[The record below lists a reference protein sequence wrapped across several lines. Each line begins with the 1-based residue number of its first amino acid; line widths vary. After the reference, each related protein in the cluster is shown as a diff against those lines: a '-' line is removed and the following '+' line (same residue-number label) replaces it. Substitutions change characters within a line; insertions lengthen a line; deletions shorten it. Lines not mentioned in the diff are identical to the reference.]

1 MNRPNFMKRIAI
13 IGAGQ
18 SGCQLGLGL
27 LDAGFDVT
35 MYSDRS
41 PDEILEGRVMSS
53 QCMFDSALEI
63 ERALNLNFWDDECP
77 KVQGIGFALPDGIGG
92 KAIDWTARLDNVAQS
107 VDQRVKIPRW
117 LHEFEKRGG
126 DLRQKAATLDDLKD
140 SARSYDLVIAASGKG
155 ALGQMF
161 ERDAARSPFSKAQRT
176 LALTYVNGMRPREP
190 YSAVS
195 FSLVPNVGEYFVFP
209 ALTTSG
215 PCEIMVFEAIPG
227 GPWDCWSDVAT
238 PYDHLARSK
247 AMLEKFL
254 PWEAERCHDIE
265 LTDENG
271 VLTGCV
277 VPTVR
282 KPVAMA
288 SGIPVLGMADT
299 VVLNDPLT
307 GQGSNNAARCAE
319 IYLESILEH
328 RDGPADLE
336 WMQQTFDRY
345 WNGYAKWVVEWTN
358 LLLRPPSHVIKI
370 LDCAGKMSAVAS
382 AFANGFDD
390 PRTLFPWFMD
400 AREAD
405 TFLQQQAKLVAERF
419 DRRDFR
425 RALGQ
430 FATGVTVVTARTS
443 NGRNIGITVNSFS
456 SVSLDPPLILWSV
469 SRQTGSFSDFM
480 NVTHFAVNVLEAK
493 QHHLSRQF
501 STPLADKFAG
511 VEFGD
516 SKAGVPILKGVIA
529 QFVCRKVRH
538 YDGGDHVIFV
548 GEVEEYKY
556 EDGEPLVF
564 HSGRYRV
571 ATRHPDISD

>member
-1 MNRPNFMKRIAI
+1 MKRVAI

-27 LDAGFDVT
+27 LKAGLEVT
-35 MYSDRS
+35 LYSDRS
-41 PDEILEGRVMSS
+41 AQEILDGRVMSS

-63 ERALNLNFWDDECP
+63 ERDLGLNYWEQECP
-77 KVQGIGFALPDGIGG
+77 EVQGIGFALPDGIGG
-92 KAIDWTARLDNVAQS
+92 KAIDWSARLDHFAQS
-107 VDQRVKIPRW
+107 VDQRLKIPRW
-117 LHEFEKRGG
+117 MNEFQQRGG
-126 DLRQKAATLDDLKD
+126 ELRIKPATLDDITD
-140 SARSYDLVIAASGKG
+140 CARSHDLIIVASGKG
-155 ALGQMF
+155 ALGQLF
-161 ERDAARSPFSKAQRT
+161 ERDVARSPFSQAQRT
-176 LALTYVNGMRPREP
+176 LALTYVQGMRPRKP

-195 FSLVPNVGEYFVFP
+195 FSMIPNVGEYFVFP

-215 PCEIMVFEAIPG
+215 QCDIMVLEAIPG
-227 GPWDCWSDVAT
+227 GPWDCWSNVKT
-238 PYDHLARSK
+238 PAEHLARSQDIL
-247 AMLEKFL
+247 AKFL
-254 PWEAERCHDIE
+254 PWESERCAHIE

-282 KPVAMA
+282 KPVAMV
-288 SGIPVLGMADT
+288 SGVPVLGMADA

-319 IYLESILEH
+319 IYLESILE
-328 RDGPADLE
+328 RGDGAADVE

-345 WNGYAKWVVEWTN
+345 WKGYAKWVVDWTN
-358 LLLRPPSHVIKI
+358 LLLRPPAHVIKL
-370 LDCAGKMSAVAS
+370 LDCAGRISAVAS

-390 PRTLFPWFMD
+390 PRTLFPWFMESG
-400 AREAD
+400 EAEV
-405 TFLQQQAKLVAERF
+405 FIQQQAKLVAERF

-430 FATGVTVVTARTS
+430 FATGVTVVTATAS
-443 NGRNIGITVNSFS
+443 DGRRVGVTVNSFS
-456 SVSLDPPLILWSV
+456 SVSLDPPLILWSL
-469 SRQTGSFSDFM
+469 SRQTGSFSDFTH
-480 NVTHFAVNVLEAK
+480 VTHFAVNVLEAK

-511 VEFGD
+511 VEFIEG
-516 SKAGVPILKGVIA
+516 KAGVPILKGVIA
-529 QFVCRKVRH
+529 QFVCRKVRQ

-571 ATRHPDISD
+571 ATRHPDIAE